1 MPTVYGVTSKSKTP
15 VICGEAGMVESG
27 GLATLG
33 INYYDLGYQ
42 TGLMAVKI
50 LKGEAEPATMPIERA
65 NKFDFSINGTVA
77 EEIGLEIPEDLVQY
91 VIGK

>member
-1 MPTVYGVTSKSKTP
+1 
-15 VICGEAGMVESG
+15 MVLNG

-50 LKGEAEPATMPIERA
+50 LKGEAEPATMPIEA
-65 NKFDFSINGTVA
+65 STAFDFAINGTVA
-77 EEIGLEIPEDLVQY
+77 EEIGLEIPADFQEY
-91 VIGK
+91 VIKAE